1 MVPYEKVEKMN
12 IENYIESQYRE
23 LVEKGLNVEFSDL
36 YNSFENVKLREVLT
50 TLHYYFIILFRTMNE
65 RLPTGENGAHFWA
78 DPSRELIS
86 IIEIT
91 IGLYNTLKNSK
102 YAFNIDDYYYE
113 LIKKC
118 RNFLSSSGGSELP
131 ANMQKIDLYYIQP
144 IFKKSQSISVKNKSI
159 NMVYDLKQIGEGSYA
174 NVYKYRDTFY
184 NRTFVIKRAKKDL
197 TEKEIL
203 RFKREYEEMQEFS
216 SPYILEVYRYS
227 ESNNEYIMEYMD
239 YTLDSYI
246 SRNNSKLTIAQ
257 RKGIAQQVLRAFDY
271 IHSKKRLHRDISPKN
286 ILIKEYEDVPVIKI
300 ADFGLVKIP
309 ESKLTTVGMEFKG
322 YFNDPSLVVEGFDTY
337 NILHE
342 TYALTRII
350 YYIMTGRT
358 NIEKITNSKLKIF
371 IEKGLNV
378 DKTKRFKNVFE
389 MMQAFREV

>member
-50 TLHYYFIILFRTMNE
+50 TLHYYFITLFRTMNE

-257 RKGIAQQVLRAFDY
+257 RRGIAQQVLRAFDY

-309 ESKLTTVGMEFKG
+309 ESKLTTVGTEFKG

>member
-50 TLHYYFIILFRTMNE
+50 TLHYYFITLFRTMNE

-78 DPSRELIS
+78 DSSRELIS

-309 ESKLTTVGMEFKG
+309 ESKLTTVGTEFKG

>member
-1 MVPYEKVEKMN
+1 MN

-50 TLHYYFIILFRTMNE
+50 TLHYYFITLFRTMNE

-309 ESKLTTVGMEFKG
+309 ESKLTTVGTEFKG

>member
-1 MVPYEKVEKMN
+1 MN

-50 TLHYYFIILFRTMNE
+50 TLHYYFITLFRTMNE

-78 DPSRELIS
+78 DSSRELIS

-309 ESKLTTVGMEFKG
+309 ESKLTTVGTEFKG

>member
-1 MVPYEKVEKMN
+1 
-12 IENYIESQYRE
+12 
-23 LVEKGLNVEFSDL
+23 
-36 YNSFENVKLREVLT
+36 
-50 TLHYYFIILFRTMNE
+50 
-65 RLPTGENGAHFWA
+65 
-78 DPSRELIS
+78 
-86 IIEIT
+86 
-91 IGLYNTLKNSK
+91 
-102 YAFNIDDYYYE
+102 
-113 LIKKC
+113 
-118 RNFLSSSGGSELP
+118 
-131 ANMQKIDLYYIQP
+131 
-144 IFKKSQSISVKNKSI
+144 
-159 NMVYDLKQIGEGSYA
+159 
-174 NVYKYRDTFY
+174 
-184 NRTFVIKRAKKDL
+184 
-197 TEKEIL
+197 
-203 RFKREYEEMQEFS
+203 MQEFS

-309 ESKLTTVGMEFKG
+309 ESKLTTVGTEFKG

-358 NIEKITNSKLKIF
+358 NIEKITNSKLRIF

>member
-36 YNSFENVKLREVLT
+36 YNSIENVKLREVLT
-50 TLHYYFIILFRTMNE
+50 TLHYYFITLFRTMNE

-309 ESKLTTVGMEFKG
+309 ESKLTTVGTEFKG

>member
-144 IFKKSQSISVKNKSI
+144 IYFKSQSN
-159 NMVYDLKQIGEGSYA
+159 
-174 NVYKYRDTFY
+174 F
-184 NRTFVIKRAKKDL
+184 
-197 TEKEIL
+197 
-203 RFKREYEEMQEFS
+203 
-216 SPYILEVYRYS
+216 
-227 ESNNEYIMEYMD
+227 
-239 YTLDSYI
+239 
-246 SRNNSKLTIAQ
+246 
-257 RKGIAQQVLRAFDY
+257 
-271 IHSKKRLHRDISPKN
+271 
-286 ILIKEYEDVPVIKI
+286 
-300 ADFGLVKIP
+300 
-309 ESKLTTVGMEFKG
+309 
-322 YFNDPSLVVEGFDTY
+322 
-337 NILHE
+337 
-342 TYALTRII
+342 
-350 YYIMTGRT
+350 
-358 NIEKITNSKLKIF
+358 
-371 IEKGLNV
+371 
-378 DKTKRFKNVFE
+378 
-389 MMQAFREV
+389 

>member
-1 MVPYEKVEKMN
+1 MN

-50 TLHYYFIILFRTMNE
+50 TLHYYFITLFRTMNE

-309 ESKLTTVGMEFKG
+309 ESKLTTVGTEFKG

-358 NIEKITNSKLKIF
+358 NIEKITNSKLRIF

>member
-50 TLHYYFIILFRTMNE
+50 TLHYYFITLFRTMNE

-257 RKGIAQQVLRAFDY
+257 RKGIVQQVLRAFDY

-309 ESKLTTVGMEFKG
+309 ESKLTTVGTEFKG

>member
-50 TLHYYFIILFRTMNE
+50 TLHYYFITLFRTMNE

-174 NVYKYRDTFY
+174 NVYKYKDTFY

-309 ESKLTTVGMEFKG
+309 ESKLTTVGTEFKG

-358 NIEKITNSKLKIF
+358 NIEKITNSKLRIF

>member
-50 TLHYYFIILFRTMNE
+50 TLHYYFITLFRTMNE

-144 IFKKSQSISVKNKSI
+144 IFKKSQSISVKNTSI

-309 ESKLTTVGMEFKG
+309 ESKLTTVGTEFKG

-371 IEKGLNV
+371 IEKGLNA

>member
-50 TLHYYFIILFRTMNE
+50 TLHYYFITLFRTMNE

-144 IFKKSQSISVKNKSI
+144 MIT
-159 NMVYDLKQIGEGSYA
+159 SY
-174 NVYKYRDTFY
+174 
-184 NRTFVIKRAKKDL
+184 
-197 TEKEIL
+197 
-203 RFKREYEEMQEFS
+203 
-216 SPYILEVYRYS
+216 
-227 ESNNEYIMEYMD
+227 
-239 YTLDSYI
+239 
-246 SRNNSKLTIAQ
+246 
-257 RKGIAQQVLRAFDY
+257 
-271 IHSKKRLHRDISPKN
+271 
-286 ILIKEYEDVPVIKI
+286 
-300 ADFGLVKIP
+300 
-309 ESKLTTVGMEFKG
+309 
-322 YFNDPSLVVEGFDTY
+322 
-337 NILHE
+337 
-342 TYALTRII
+342 
-350 YYIMTGRT
+350 
-358 NIEKITNSKLKIF
+358 
-371 IEKGLNV
+371 
-378 DKTKRFKNVFE
+378 
-389 MMQAFREV
+389 

>member
-50 TLHYYFIILFRTMNE
+50 TLHYYFITLFRTMNE

-257 RKGIAQQVLRAFDY
+257 RKEIAQQVLRAFDY

-309 ESKLTTVGMEFKG
+309 ESKLTTVGTEFKG

>member
-23 LVEKGLNVEFSDL
+23 LLEKGLNVEFSDL

-50 TLHYYFIILFRTMNE
+50 TLHYYFITLFRTMNE
-65 RLPTGENGAHFWA
+65 RLPTGENGVHFWA

-102 YAFNIDDYYYE
+102 YAFDIDNYYYE

-144 IFKKSQSISVKNKSI
+144 IFKKSQSISVKNTSI
-159 NMVYDLKQIGEGSYA
+159 NRVYDLKQIGEGSYA

-197 TEKEIL
+197 TEKEVL
-203 RFKREYEEMQEFS
+203 RFKREYEEMQELS

-300 ADFGLVKIP
+300 ADFGLVKVP
-309 ESKLTTVGMEFKG
+309 ESKLTTVSTEFKG
-322 YFNDPSLVVEGFDTY
+322 YFNDPSLVVDGFNTY

-350 YYIMTGRT
+350 YYIMTDRT
-358 NIEKITNSKLKIF
+358 NIERITNSKLKIF
-371 IEKGLNV
+371 VEKGLNA
-378 DKTKRFKNVFE
+378 DKTKRFQNVFE